1 LGQPAVPSAVFKG
14 VAFML
19 YIDPGVGSIV
29 LQVVLA
35 SALGALVTARRW
47 WGTVSQRIRALFRHG
62 R

>member
-1 LGQPAVPSAVFKG
+1 
-14 VAFML
+14 ML

-35 SALGALVTARRW
+35 SALGALATARRW
-47 WGTVSQRIRALFRHG
+47 RGSVSQRIRALFRRG